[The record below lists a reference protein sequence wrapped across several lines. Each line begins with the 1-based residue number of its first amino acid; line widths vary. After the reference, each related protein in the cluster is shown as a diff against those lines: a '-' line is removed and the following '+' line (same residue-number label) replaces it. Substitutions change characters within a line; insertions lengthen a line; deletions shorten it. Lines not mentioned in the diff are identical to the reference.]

1 MGRLALSALISFGI
15 VVGLFLLMNSLIG
28 TGEGASERENTV
40 IDLGFIEE
48 EKEVQRK
55 ERRVPKKP
63 PPPKEPPPPQQ
74 QAQEKNKVITAI
86 VNIEIE
92 NLDATFEGEGLYSGA
107 LGAAQADFAGF
118 GDGDAIPLATFPAT
132 YPQEAAVK
140 GIEGWVEFSFTI
152 EPDGSP
158 SNIKV
163 LNAKPRRVFEK
174 EARRAIRRWKFK
186 PKQYNGQPVAQTNMR
201 YKLVFELN
209 KN

>member
-74 QAQEKNKVITAI
+74 QVQEQNKVITNI
-86 VNIEIE
+86 VNIEID
-92 NLDATFEGEGLYSGA
+92 NLDATFEGEGLYAGS
-107 LGAAQADFAGF
+107 LGQQGTGFAGF
-118 GDGDAIPLATFPAT
+118 GDGDAIPLTPIIPN
-132 YPQEAAVK
+132 YPQEANLK
-140 GIEGWVEFSFTI
+140 GIEGYVEFEFDIGT
-152 EPDGSP
+152 DGSP
-158 SNIKV
+158 QNIRITSS
-163 LNAKPRRVFEK
+163 KPRRVFDK
-174 EARRAIRRWKFK
+174 EGRRAIRRAKFK
-186 PKQYNGQPVAQTNMR
+186 PKQYNGQPVVQTNMR
-201 YKLVFELN
+201 YRLEFTLEG
-209 KN
+209 